1 MTFNC
6 FLLIHNYFTFG
17 IVLTCLYYFYF
28 HSSSDPM
35 IVVSDSKGSICTC
48 KYDGHSFIKDQS
60 WKAHDFEAWIAAWD
74 YWDSNI
80 VYTGNLSAH

>member
-1 MTFNC
+1 
-6 FLLIHNYFTFG
+6 
-17 IVLTCLYYFYF
+17 
-28 HSSSDPM
+28 M

-48 KYDGHSFIKDQS
+48 KYDGHSFIKDHS
-60 WKAHDFEAWIAAWD
+60 WKGHDFEAWIAAWD